1 MLVIPAIDIKDGK
14 CVRLFQGDFSKVTTY
29 DDSPVTVSK
38 QFIKRGARMLHII
51 DLDGAKA
58 GSPVNKQLVLSIA
71 RLAKVPLQVGGGI
84 RTYQTAKTYL
94 KGGVQRIILSTAAIE
109 NPSLVTR
116 LIKEFGNDRIV
127 IAADIKN
134 GRFATEGWTKSGGKS
149 VTDSITLLKKLNVK
163 SVLVTDVSKDGS
175 LQGPNFG
182 LVQQFI
188 DAGFQAIGAGG
199 VTNLSDTIELNK
211 RGAYG
216 VVVGKAVYEGTID
229 IAGAQSAVSYKNNL
243 AKRIIPCL
251 DVKDGQVVKGTN
263 FTKLRV
269 VGDPVELAKKYSQ
282 TGADELVFLDIAA
295 TLEERKTF
303 AELVSNIAK
312 AIDIPF
318 TVGGGITGLDDIRVL
333 LQAGADKI
341 SIGSAA
347 ILQPG
352 LVKQAATYFGSQCIV
367 ISVDAKQK
375 GGSWAVYIKG
385 GTEAT
390 NVDAISFCEDME
402 QAGAGELFINS
413 LDRDGMNTGFDL
425 KLLRIITRRVNIPV
439 IASSGGGSERDFAD
453 VFQRSDVDAAL
464 GASIFH
470 YQDIKPAAL
479 KSTWP
484 NIKMEVRL

>member
-1 MLVIPAIDIKDGK
+1 MFVIPAIDIKDGK

-29 DDSPVTVSK
+29 GDNPAMVAKRFVE
-38 QFIKRGARMLHII
+38 RGARLLHII

-58 GSPVNKQLVLSIA
+58 GEPMNSQLVLSIA
-71 RLAKVPLQVGGGI
+71 GLAKIPLQVGGGI
-84 RTYQTAKTYL
+84 RSYETAKTYL
-94 KGGVQRIILSTAAIE
+94 EGGVRRIILSTAAIE
-109 NPSLVTR
+109 NPELVTR
-116 LIKEFGNDRIV
+116 LVKEFGYDRIV
-127 IAADIKN
+127 VAVDIKN
-134 GRFATEGWTKSGGKS
+134 GRFATDGWTKSGGKS
-149 VTDSITLLKKLNVK
+149 VAESIKLLKKLSIKN
-163 SVLVTDVSKDGS
+163 VLVTDVSKDGA
-175 LQGPNFG
+175 LKGPNFA

-199 VTNLSDTIELNK
+199 VTSLPDVTELNK

-216 VVVGKAVYEGTID
+216 AVVGKAAYEGTID
-229 IAGAQSAVSYKNNL
+229 IAQAQVAASYKNNL
-243 AKRIIPCL
+243 AKRVIPCL

-295 TLEERKTF
+295 TVEERKTF
-303 AELVSNIAK
+303 AALVSSIAK

-318 TVGGGITGLDDIRVL
+318 TVGGGITSLDDIRL
-333 LQAGADKI
+333 LLRAGADKV

-347 ILQPG
+347 VLKPD

-367 ISVDAKQK
+367 ISVDAKRK
-375 GGSWAVYIKG
+375 GGGWVVYIKG

-390 NVDAISFCEDME
+390 AVDAFSFCEDME
-402 QAGAGELFINS
+402 RSGAGELLINS

-425 KLLRIITRRVNIPV
+425 ELLRTITKKVNIPV
-439 IASSGGGSERDFAD
+439 IASSGGGSPQDFAD
-453 VFQRSDVDAAL
+453 VFRETGVDAAL

-470 YQDIKPAAL
+470 YQDTKPSAL
-479 KSTWP
+479 KEYLADQ
-484 NIKMEVRL
+484 KVQVRL